1 MEALIVSSVKYS
13 TIFNIVPNRSIDR
26 QVEQYELA
34 SRWTSE
40 KWEVQVESAVWPWPL
55 GEESALDRDKSECD
69 SRWGVI

>member
-1 MEALIVSSVKYS
+1 MKVLSVSSVKYS
-13 TIFNIVPNRSIDR
+13 TIFNIVPNRWIDR

-55 GEESALDRDKSECD
+55 GGKSALDRDKSECD
-69 SRWGVI
+69 TRWGVI